1 MVLSSLERVLDGV
14 TKARPSVVPGLDVGV
29 GAEQGVARGG
39 VSSGGQSEKG
49 VHAAPSA
56 PAILGGDRYV
66 QQKAGG
72 VTGLSSSH
80 LSVTFDS
87 RAAFEVPTTGHL
99 KGYERDRLDWQ
110 APEGIGQAIDPKIWD
125 ELGVDPRAAFA
136 LDLNL
141 NEDKVCKERPEEPAR
156 PKSLMETLSDRAR
169 SQMQQML
176 NAARRSSA
184 GRRPDGRCYNHVWR
198 FISSVGYGSMP
209 YREVPAHSHGRY
221 AKQFAYYANHNLD
234 KLGLVKLPI
243 SNPYQAPPGAIV
255 VVRAGTPGT
264 AHPVAGDI
272 AVAAGNG
279 RFYNGGEMS
288 YGGPHHFPPG
298 NNYVLGIYV
307 PK

>member
-1 MVLSSLERVLDGV
+1 VSSLERVLDGV
-14 TKARPSVVPGLDVGV
+14 TKAKPGVVPGREIGV
-29 GAEQGVARGG
+29 GAQRGVTPGE
-39 VSSGGQSEKG
+39 VSPAGKSEKG
-49 VHAAPSA
+49 AQTVPSA
-56 PAILGGDRYV
+56 PAILGGDRFV
-66 QQKAGG
+66 QQAAGE
-72 VTGLSSSH
+72 VSGLSSSQ

-87 RAAFEVPTTGHL
+87 RAAFEVPAKAHL
-99 KGYERDRLDWQ
+99 RVFKVDGVYWRDPVALN
-110 APEGIGQAIDPKIWD
+110 PSIDPKVWH
-125 ELGVDPRAAFA
+125 EPGSAPRAAYEMA
-136 LDLNL
+136 LNL
-141 NEDKVCKERPEEPAR
+141 NEDNACRERPAEPAK
-156 PKSLMETLSDRAR
+156 PKNLIETLSDRAR

-176 NAARRSSA
+176 NAARNSSA